1 MSRTLALDVG
11 ERRIGVAVSDP
22 AGIVAQPVLVIE
34 RRGWTADLARLRA
47 LVAEYGVARVVVGY
61 PVTLANRRGPQTRR
75 VDRFVERLRSALP
88 VAVET
93 WDERLTTAA
102 AERILLAGDVSR
114 ARRRAVRDAVAAA
127 VLLQGYLDRERGHA
141 SPPPAS
147 SL

>member
-22 AGIVAQPVLVIE
+22 AGIVAQPLLVIE
-34 RRGWTADLARLRA
+34 RRGWAADLARLRA
-47 LVAEYGVARVVVGY
+47 LVAEHAVSRIVVGY
-61 PVTLANRRGPQTRR
+61 PVTLANRRGEQTRR
-75 VDRFVERLRSALP
+75 VDHFVERLRAALP

-127 VLLQGYLDRERGHA
+127 VLLQGYLDRERGR
-141 SPPPAS
+141 AS
-147 SL
+147 SPSADSL

>member
-11 ERRIGVAVSDP
+11 ERRVGVAVSDP
-22 AGIVAQPVLVIE
+22 AGIVAQPLLVIE
-34 RRGWTADLARLRA
+34 RRGWAADLARLRT
-47 LVAEYGVARVVVGY
+47 LVAEYRVSRIVVGY
-61 PVTLANRRGPQTRR
+61 PLTLANRRGAQTRR
-75 VDRFVERLRSALP
+75 VDQFVERLRAALP

-102 AERILLAGDVSR
+102 AERILLGGDASR

-127 VLLQGYLDRERGHA
+127 VLLQGYLDRERGRA
-141 SPPPAS
+141 PSPPAD